1 MNLLS
6 IILSVV
12 ISASIDS
19 TTLWIGNQTLM
30 HLQVQAS
37 QDEQI
42 VFPQLG
48 QEITQGV
55 EILERMPID
64 TVNENAGVK
73 LTQDLLLT
81 SFRDSLYYI
90 DSIPFVA
97 NGDTIFANGVTLN
110 VIQPFII
117 DTTNV
122 AIFDVKDIIEPPI
135 WWWGIIRWVLL
146 VLLIVLL
153 GFGIWWLVR
162 RLTHKDEIIDN
173 TPKEPLRPADIVA
186 LEQLDAI
193 KEEKIWQSGRTKDY
207 YSAITEVLKEYISR
221 VFDIDSVEMTT
232 YEILGGLKKPLKN
245 EASTWKQLKD
255 LLTLA
260 DLVKFAKWS
269 PLPDENEKIV
279 KEAIDFVNNTC
290 HFIPNSDVYNITT
303 NENTNNS
310 SDQNIKNNDIQ

>member
-12 ISASIDS
+12 ITASIDS

-37 QDEQI
+37 AEEQI
-42 VFPQLG
+42 TFPQLG
-48 QEITQGV
+48 QEITSGV

-64 TVNENAGVK
+64 TFMDNTGLK
-73 LTQDLLLT
+73 LTQDLLVT

-110 VIQPFII
+110 VIQPFVV
-117 DTTNV
+117 DTTNA
-122 AIFDVKDIIEPPI
+122 AIFDVKDIIDPPI
-135 WWWGIIRWVLL
+135 WWWGIIRWILLGLLL
-146 VLLIVLL
+146 VGIGL
-153 GFGIWWLVR
+153 GIWWFVR
-162 RLTHKDEIIDN
+162 HLRRKDEKVDD
-173 TPKEPLRPADIVA
+173 TPKEPLRPADEVA
-186 LEQLDAI
+186 LEQLTSI
-193 KEEKIWQSGRTKDY
+193 REEKIWQSGRTKDY
-207 YSAITEVLKEYISR
+207 YSAITDVLREYISR
-221 VFDIDSVEMTT
+221 VFEIDSVEMTSRD
-232 YEILGGLKKPLKN
+232 ILGNLKKPLKN
-245 EASTWKQLKD
+245 EPATWKQLKE
-255 LLTLA
+255 LFRLA

-290 HFIPNSDVYNITT
+290 HFIPNSEVYDVAD
-303 NENTNNS
+303 NNS
-310 SDQNIKNNDIQ
+310 NNQNPNSKTE